1 MKKIKINSYTI
12 ANIDDEEFYEL
23 IIDKGSEKH
32 NGTFGEYFGDSEKD
46 TILCEMY
53 SVGILERDVFNGGF
67 DQFFLNFEDLIFP
80 ALNGL
85 QKINAPKHYS
95 LLKRAYDMYVN
106 QKDEFK
112 NERNINLDK
121 LDEEFYELEDLAP
134 FRKRN

>member
-1 MKKIKINSYTI
+1 MLIYQKSVSFISYYP
-12 ANIDDEEFYEL
+12 N
-23 IIDKGSEKH
+23 
-32 NGTFGEYFGDSEKD
+32 
-46 TILCEMY
+46 
-53 SVGILERDVFNGGF
+53 R
-67 DQFFLNFEDLIFP
+67 FLNFEDLIFP